1 MQTNLSIKKII
12 LILIGLSIS
21 LTHDLFIYI
30 FYGVT
35 FIAIVFWIF
44 MRPKHKINNSFL
56 NDYLLFVLYAIGS
69 ISWSISKE
77 STLSMIITLVINMI
91 LILIINDFI
100 DKQED
105 LEYIL
110 AGMKISIYFNLILF
124 VFFKAYFFDIDTRFS
139 GTFSNSNM
147 LGFFVCV
154 VILLTNSISRK
165 KNRDIIFYLLCFA
178 LIISTQSRKAFIL
191 GVVIV
196 LGIIVDEFRAK
207 VSVKHIF
214 FIIPVLVALLVAGIL
229 VLNNIF
235 TIPAISRIESS
246 LSIISNDDPSVVD
259 SSTRWR
265 LYFAIVAFNIFKEHI
280 IFGGGLNIVQYIIG
294 GGIYS
299 HNNLIEILACLGIV
313 GFILFY
319 KSYFK
324 IYSVSSKFSEKLFL
338 VTFFVLQMFM
348 IVYFERTY
356 LMMGTLLYKSE
367 YFRQGKYEMIAC

>member
-1 MQTNLSIKKII
+1 MQTNLSIKKVI

-21 LTHDLFIYI
+21 FTRDLFIYI

-44 MRPKHKINNSFL
+44 MRPKHKINNAFL
-56 NDYLLFVLYAIGS
+56 NDYLLFVLYTIGS

-77 STLSMIITLVINMI
+77 STLSMIITLVINII
-91 LILIINDFI
+91 LILIVNDFI

-110 AGMKISIYFNLILF
+110 AGMKISIYFNFILF
-124 VFFKAYFFDIDTRFS
+124 VFFKSYLFDIETRFS

-154 VILLTNSISRK
+154 VVLLIKSISRK
-165 KNRDIIFYLLCFA
+165 KNSNIIFYLLCFA

-191 GVVIV
+191 GVVVV

-214 FIIPVLVALLVAGIL
+214 FLIPMLAGLLAAGIL

-235 TIPAISRIESS
+235 AIPTISRIVSS

-259 SSTRWR
+259 SSTKWR
-265 LYFAIVAFNIFKEHI
+265 LYFLTIAFNIFKEHI
-280 IFGGGLNIVQYIIG
+280 VFGAGLNTVQYLIG

-299 HNNLIEILACLGIV
+299 HNNFIEILACLGIV
-313 GFILFY
+313 GFFLFY
-319 KSYFK
+319 RGYFR
-324 IYSVSSKFSEKLFL
+324 IYSLSGSLSEGLFL
-338 VTFFVLQMFM
+338 ITFFILQMFM
-348 IVYFERTY
+348 VVYYERIY
-356 LMMGTLLYKSE
+356 LIMGTLLYKIE
-367 YFRQGKYEMIAC
+367 YFRIEGQDK